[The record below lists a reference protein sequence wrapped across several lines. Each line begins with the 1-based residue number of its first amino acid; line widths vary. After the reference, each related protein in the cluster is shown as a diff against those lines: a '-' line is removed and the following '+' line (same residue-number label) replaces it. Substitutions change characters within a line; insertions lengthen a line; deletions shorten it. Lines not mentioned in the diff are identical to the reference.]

1 MAKVTIIKKDGRCF
15 DTSPMQPEE
24 ARDLYNS
31 LKSKTEDIV
40 VLSFI

>member
-15 DTSPMQPEE
+15 DTSPMQEQE

-31 LKSKTEDIV
+31 LKAKTEDVI